1 MPNRS
6 LCRRLAFFSARAG
19 VTPSQLPALAA
30 ALCSA
35 SALRGLCAQGCSS
48 TRGAGLRA
56 TLSRLLR
63 GRRFVDEVAESHH
76 VQQAQLGR
84 QNAEQASASYCSDA
98 KQAHS
103 EVLKLRR
110 KIKQEA
116 QEHEERMVARDGELV
131 DAELYATA
139 LETKLGRTMNQRDDA
154 IRFGKRVVCEAVAH
168 AREQSV
174 QPAAYGPETR
184 EAMQRRTAWN
194 GRIISSANRMRIFD
208 KSIDALGLPAGCQLL
223 PLSAQPAPP

>member
-1 MPNRS
+1 MSHQGTQPFKIPTHQ
-6 LCRRLAFFSARAG
+6 AVG
-19 VTPSQLPALAA
+19 VRTIKK
-30 ALCSA
+30 
-35 SALRGLCAQGCSS
+35 RGSKGRKS
-48 TRGAGLRA
+48 RERINFA
-56 TLSRLLR
+56 T

-84 QNAEQASASYCSDA
+84 QNAEQASAAYCSDA
-98 KQAHS
+98 KRAAS

-110 KIKQEA
+110 NIKWEA

-139 LETKLGRTMNQRDDA
+139 LETKLGRTTNERDYA

-168 AREQSV
+168 VRKQSV